1 VTENIQEGSHDSICC
16 TQTTQ
21 LGEEC
26 YWPVPLAVGLIEEQ
40 RVQVDAT
47 VSCFLL
53 ADNDD
58 AENELMELEA

>member
-1 VTENIQEGSHDSICC
+1 MTAYVALELLNWAKNAIGQFHLL
-16 TQTTQ
+16 
-21 LGEEC
+21 LGK
-26 YWPVPLAVGLIEEQ
+26 LTEEQ